1 MHSVIS
7 EQIDGK
13 FCCWACIRDGAIRR
27 SVFCVSTH
35 VKLSG
40 EICMDTG
47 LSGKTVLITGAAS
60 GIGYATALA
69 FAREGAHLVL
79 IDRDKALLAERA
91 DELRKQ
97 GVRFATAAA
106 DVSRAEGTA
115 AALEALLAEMP
126 DGPDV
131 LVNNVGFAAPKA
143 FMDISDDEWE
153 MSFQINFMAAAR
165 MTRKLLPLMR
175 KREGAAIVNNAS
187 DLGRQPEAIPA
198 DYAAMKAALLSLT
211 KSLARAEAPAIRV
224 NAVAPGPIWTPFWT
238 NPGGFADSLAAVHGM
253 PPREA
258 VEHEMKLR
266 QLPLARMGEPE
277 EVANVI
283 VFMASPL
290 ASFVTGSVWGIDGG
304 SIRSLI

>member
-1 MHSVIS
+1 
-7 EQIDGK
+7 
-13 FCCWACIRDGAIRR
+13 
-27 SVFCVSTH
+27 
-35 VKLSG
+35 
-40 EICMDTG
+40 MDTG
-47 LSGKTVLITGAAS
+47 LAGRTVLITGAAS

-69 FAREGAHLVL
+69 FAREGAHLAL
-79 IDRDKALLAERA
+79 IDRDKAKLGERA
-91 DELRKQ
+91 IELRKHGISVATTTADISNAASAAG
-97 GVRFATAAA
+97 GVNAILA
-106 DVSRAEGTA
+106 DI
-115 AALEALLAEMP
+115 P

-143 FMDISDDEWE
+143 FMDISEDEWVK
-153 MSFQINFMAAAR
+153 SFQINFMAAAR
-165 MTRKLLPLMR
+165 MTRILLPLMR
-175 KREGAAIVNNAS
+175 NRPGATIVNNGS

-211 KSLARAEAPAIRV
+211 KSLARAEAPNIRI

-253 PPREA
+253 QPRDA

-266 QLPLARMGEPE
+266 QLPLARMGEPD

-283 VFMASPL
+283 VFLASPL

>member
-1 MHSVIS
+1 
-7 EQIDGK
+7 
-13 FCCWACIRDGAIRR
+13 
-27 SVFCVSTH
+27 
-35 VKLSG
+35 
-40 EICMDTG
+40 MDAG
-47 LSGKTVLITGAAS
+47 LKGKTVLITGAAS
-60 GIGYATALA
+60 GIGYATSLA
-69 FAREGAHLVL
+69 FAREGAHLALV
-79 IDRDKALLAERA
+79 DRDKTKLAERA
-91 DELRKQ
+91 DELRKYD
-97 GVRFATAAA
+97 VRVTTAAA
-106 DVSRAEGTA
+106 DVSSAEGATS
-115 AALEALLAEMP
+115 ALSSLLVENP

-165 MTRKLLPLMR
+165 ITRKLLPQMR
-175 KREGAAIVNNAS
+175 KRAGAAIVNNAS

-211 KSLARAEAPAIRV
+211 KSLARAEAPGIRV

-266 QLPLARMGEPE
+266 QLPLGRMGEPE

-283 VFMASPL
+283 VFLASPL

>member
-1 MHSVIS
+1 M
-7 EQIDGK
+7 E
-13 FCCWACIRDGAIRR
+13 
-27 SVFCVSTH
+27 
-35 VKLSG
+35 
-40 EICMDTG
+40 TG
-47 LSGKTVLITGAAS
+47 LAGKTVLITGAAS
-60 GIGYATALA
+60 GIGLACAHA
-69 FAREGAHLVL
+69 FAREGAHLAL
-79 IDRDKALLAERA
+79 IDRDGAKLDERA
-91 DELRKQ
+91 DELCVH
-97 GVRFATAAA
+97 GVRVTTAAA
-106 DVSRAEGTA
+106 DISNAEGA
-115 AALEALLAEMP
+115 ASSLKAVLGKIPE
-126 DGPDV
+126 GPDV
-131 LVNNVGFAAPKA
+131 LVNNVGHAAPKA
-143 FMDISDDEWE
+143 FMDITDDEWE

-175 KREGAAIVNNAS
+175 KRHGAAIVNNGS

-211 KSLARAEAPAIRV
+211 KSLARSEAPTIRI

-258 VEHEMKLR
+258 VEHEMRLR

-283 VFMASPL
+283 VFLASPL

>member
-1 MHSVIS
+1 
-7 EQIDGK
+7 
-13 FCCWACIRDGAIRR
+13 
-27 SVFCVSTH
+27 
-35 VKLSG
+35 
-40 EICMDTG
+40 MDTG

>member
-1 MHSVIS
+1 
-7 EQIDGK
+7 
-13 FCCWACIRDGAIRR
+13 
-27 SVFCVSTH
+27 
-35 VKLSG
+35 
-40 EICMDTG
+40 MDTG
-47 LSGKTVLITGAAS
+47 LIGKNVLITGAAS
-60 GIGYATALA
+60 GIGYATATA
-69 FAREGAHLVL
+69 FAREGAHLAL
-79 IDRDKALLAERA
+79 IDRDKTKLTEKA
-91 DELRKQ
+91 DELRKH
-97 GVRFATAAA
+97 GIRVTTASA
-106 DVSRAEGTA
+106 DVSRAEGA
-115 AALEALLAEMP
+115 ASALAAIFAEIP

-175 KREGAAIVNNAS
+175 KRPGAAIVNNAS

-211 KSLARAEAPAIRV
+211 KSLARAEAPGIRV

-238 NPGGFADSLAAVHGM
+238 NPGGFADSLAAVHNM

>member
-1 MHSVIS
+1 
-7 EQIDGK
+7 
-13 FCCWACIRDGAIRR
+13 
-27 SVFCVSTH
+27 
-35 VKLSG
+35 
-40 EICMDTG
+40 
-47 LSGKTVLITGAAS
+47 
-60 GIGYATALA
+60 
-69 FAREGAHLVL
+69 
-79 IDRDKALLAERA
+79 
-91 DELRKQ
+91 
-97 GVRFATAAA
+97 
-106 DVSRAEGTA
+106 
-115 AALEALLAEMP
+115 
-126 DGPDV
+126 
-131 LVNNVGFAAPKA
+131 
-143 FMDISDDEWE
+143 
-153 MSFQINFMAAAR
+153 

-175 KREGAAIVNNAS
+175 KRPGAAIVNNAS

-211 KSLARAEAPAIRV
+211 KSLARAEAPAIRI

-253 PPREA
+253 PARQA

-283 VFMASPL
+283 VFLASPL

>member
-1 MHSVIS
+1 M
-7 EQIDGK
+7 E
-13 FCCWACIRDGAIRR
+13 
-27 SVFCVSTH
+27 
-35 VKLSG
+35 
-40 EICMDTG
+40 TG
-47 LSGKTVLITGAAS
+47 LAGKTVLITGAAS

-69 FAREGAHLVL
+69 FAREGAHLAL
-79 IDRDKALLAERA
+79 IDRDKAKLVERSQA
-91 DELRKQ
+91 LRAH
-97 GVRFATAAA
+97 GIRVITAAA
-106 DVSRAEGTA
+106 DVSRDEGAATA
-115 AALEALLAEMP
+115 LDAVLSEIP
-126 DGPDV
+126 GGPDV

-143 FMDISDDEWE
+143 FMDITDDEWE

-165 MTRKLLPLMR
+165 ITRKLLPLMR
-175 KREGAAIVNNAS
+175 NRPAASIVNNAS

-211 KSLARAEAPAIRV
+211 KSLARAEAPGIRV

-258 VEHEMKLR
+258 VEHEMRLR

>member
-1 MHSVIS
+1 
-7 EQIDGK
+7 
-13 FCCWACIRDGAIRR
+13 
-27 SVFCVSTH
+27 
-35 VKLSG
+35 
-40 EICMDTG
+40 MDTG

-69 FAREGAHLVL
+69 FAREGANLAL
-79 IDRDKALLAERA
+79 IDRDKAKLEGKAS
-91 DELRKQ
+91 ELRGY
-97 GVRFATAAA
+97 GVKVSAAA
-106 DVSRAEGTA
+106 ANAASGEGA
-115 AALEALLAEMP
+115 SAALSAILPEIP

-131 LVNNVGFAAPKA
+131 LINNVGFAAPKA
-143 FMDISDDEWE
+143 FMDITDDEWE
-153 MSFQINFMAAAR
+153 MSFQINFLAAAR
-165 MTRKLLPLMR
+165 MTRLLLPLMR
-175 KREGAAIVNNAS
+175 KCPGAAIVNNAS

-211 KSLARAEAPAIRV
+211 KSLARAEAPAIRI

-238 NPGGFADSLAAVHGM
+238 NPGGFADSLAAVHKM

-283 VFMASPL
+283 VFLASPL

-304 SIRSLI
+304 SIRNLI

>member
-1 MHSVIS
+1 M
-7 EQIDGK
+7 E
-13 FCCWACIRDGAIRR
+13 
-27 SVFCVSTH
+27 
-35 VKLSG
+35 
-40 EICMDTG
+40 TG
-47 LSGKTVLITGAAS
+47 LAGKTVLITGAAS

-69 FAREGAHLVL
+69 FAREGAHLAL
-79 IDRDKALLAERA
+79 IDRDKAKLVERSQA
-91 DELRKQ
+91 LRAH
-97 GVRFATAAA
+97 GIRVITAAA
-106 DVSRAEGTA
+106 DVSRDEGAATA
-115 AALEALLAEMP
+115 LDAVLSEIP
-126 DGPDV
+126 GGPDV

-143 FMDISDDEWE
+143 FMDITDDEWE

-165 MTRKLLPLMR
+165 ITRKLLPLMR
-175 KREGAAIVNNAS
+175 NRPAAAIVNNAS

-211 KSLARAEAPAIRV
+211 KSLARAEAPGIRV

-258 VEHEMKLR
+258 VEHEMRLR

>member
-1 MHSVIS
+1 
-7 EQIDGK
+7 
-13 FCCWACIRDGAIRR
+13 
-27 SVFCVSTH
+27 
-35 VKLSG
+35 
-40 EICMDTG
+40 MDAG
-47 LSGKTVLITGAAS
+47 LTGKTVLITGAAS
-60 GIGYATALA
+60 GIGYATSVA
-69 FAREGAHLVL
+69 FAREGAHLAL
-79 IDRDKALLAERA
+79 IDRDNTKLQEKAS
-91 DELRKQ
+91 ELRKHD
-97 GVRFATAAA
+97 VRVATAAA
-106 DVSRAEGTA
+106 DVSSAEGATS
-115 AALEALLAEMP
+115 ALASLLREIP

-143 FMDISDDEWE
+143 FMDITDDEWE
-153 MSFQINFMAAAR
+153 MSFRINFLAAAR

-175 KREGAAIVNNAS
+175 KRPGAAIVNNAS

-211 KSLARAEAPAIRV
+211 KSLARAEAPGIRV

>member
-1 MHSVIS
+1 
-7 EQIDGK
+7 
-13 FCCWACIRDGAIRR
+13 
-27 SVFCVSTH
+27 
-35 VKLSG
+35 
-40 EICMDTG
+40 MDAG
-47 LSGKTVLITGAAS
+47 LTGKTVLITGAAS
-60 GIGYATALA
+60 GIGYATSLA
-69 FAREGAHLVL
+69 FAREGAHLAL
-79 IDRDKALLAERA
+79 IDRDNAKLTERA
-91 DELRKQ
+91 GELRKHN
-97 GVRFATAAA
+97 VRVATAAA
-106 DVSRAEGTA
+106 DVSSAEGATS
-115 AALEALLAEMP
+115 ALTSLLREIP
-126 DGPDV
+126 EGPDV

-153 MSFQINFMAAAR
+153 MSFQINFLAAAR

-175 KREGAAIVNNAS
+175 KRPGAAIVNNAS

-211 KSLARAEAPAIRV
+211 KSLARAEAPGIRV

>member
-1 MHSVIS
+1 M
-7 EQIDGK
+7 E
-13 FCCWACIRDGAIRR
+13 
-27 SVFCVSTH
+27 
-35 VKLSG
+35 
-40 EICMDTG
+40 TG

-69 FAREGAHLVL
+69 FAREGADLAL
-79 IDRDKALLAERA
+79 IDRDEKKLAERA
-91 DELRKQ
+91 DDLRKN
-97 GVRFATAAA
+97 GIRVIAAAA
-106 DVSRAEGTA
+106 DVSRDHGADS
-115 AALEALLAEMP
+115 ALNAILAELAN
-126 DGPDV
+126 GPDV

-153 MSFQINFMAAAR
+153 MSFQINFMAAVR
-165 MTRKLLPLMR
+165 VTRKLLPLMR
-175 KREGAAIVNNAS
+175 KRPSATIVNNAS

-198 DYAAMKAALLSLT
+198 DYGAMKAALLSLT
-211 KSLARAEAPAIRV
+211 KSLARAEAPVIRV

-283 VFMASPL
+283 VFMSSAL

>member
-1 MHSVIS
+1 M
-7 EQIDGK
+7 E
-13 FCCWACIRDGAIRR
+13 
-27 SVFCVSTH
+27 
-35 VKLSG
+35 
-40 EICMDTG
+40 TG
-47 LSGKTVLITGAAS
+47 LNGKTVLITGAAS
-60 GIGYATALA
+60 GIGYATARA
-69 FAREGAHLVL
+69 FAREGAHLAL
-79 IDRDKALLAERA
+79 NDRDKAKLAERA
-91 DELRKQ
+91 DELRKHN
-97 GVRFATAAA
+97 VRVTTVAA
-106 DVSRAEGTA
+106 DVSNAEGATS
-115 AALEALLAEMP
+115 ALSTLLAEIP

-175 KREGAAIVNNAS
+175 KRPGAAIVNNAS

-211 KSLARAEAPAIRV
+211 KSLARAEAPGIRV

>member
-1 MHSVIS
+1 MN
-7 EQIDGK
+7 
-13 FCCWACIRDGAIRR
+13 
-27 SVFCVSTH
+27 
-35 VKLSG
+35 
-40 EICMDTG
+40 TG
-47 LSGKTVLITGAAS
+47 LAGKTVLITGAAS

-69 FAREGAHLVL
+69 FARENARLAL
-79 IDRDKALLAERA
+79 IDRDEAKLDVRA
-91 DELRKQ
+91 SELRSD
-97 GVRFATAAA
+97 GISVTTAAA
-106 DVSRAEGTA
+106 DISSAEGA
-115 AALEALLAEMP
+115 AVGVNAILAEIP

-131 LVNNVGFAAPKA
+131 LVNNVGFAAPKS
-143 FMDISDDEWE
+143 FMDTSDEEWE
-153 MSFQINFMAAAR
+153 RSFQINFMAAAR

-175 KREGAAIVNNAS
+175 KRPGAAIVNNAS

-211 KSLARAEAPAIRV
+211 KSLARAEAPAIRI

-253 PPREA
+253 PAREA

-283 VFMASPL
+283 VFLASPL

>member
-1 MHSVIS
+1 M
-7 EQIDGK
+7 E
-13 FCCWACIRDGAIRR
+13 
-27 SVFCVSTH
+27 
-35 VKLSG
+35 SG
-40 EICMDTG
+40 
-47 LSGKTVLITGAAS
+47 LAGKTALITGAAS
-60 GIGYATALA
+60 GIGYATARA
-69 FAREGAHLVL
+69 FAREGANLAL
-79 IDRDKALLAERA
+79 IDRDKAKLLERA
-91 DELRKQ
+91 DELRKH
-97 GVRFATAAA
+97 GIRIETAEA
-106 DVSRAEGTA
+106 DVSREEGAA
-115 AALEALLAEMP
+115 AALNAILAKIP

-131 LVNNVGFAAPKA
+131 LVNNVGFAAPKS
-143 FMDISDDEWE
+143 FMDITDYEWE
-153 MSFQINFMAAAR
+153 KSFQINFMAAAR
-165 MTRKLLPLMR
+165 ITRKLLPLMR
-175 KREGAAIVNNAS
+175 KRPAAAIVNNAS

-253 PPREA
+253 PQREA

>member
-1 MHSVIS
+1 
-7 EQIDGK
+7 
-13 FCCWACIRDGAIRR
+13 
-27 SVFCVSTH
+27 
-35 VKLSG
+35 
-40 EICMDTG
+40 MDTG
-47 LSGKTVLITGAAS
+47 LIGKNVLITGAAS
-60 GIGYATALA
+60 GIGYATASA
-69 FAREGAHLVL
+69 FAREGAHLAL
-79 IDRDKALLAERA
+79 IDRDKTKLTEKA
-91 DELRKQ
+91 DELRKH
-97 GVRFATAAA
+97 GIRVTTASA
-106 DVSRAEGTA
+106 DVSRAEGA
-115 AALEALLAEMP
+115 ASALAAIFAEIP

-175 KREGAAIVNNAS
+175 KRPGAAIVNNAS

-211 KSLARAEAPAIRV
+211 KSLARAEAPGIRV

-238 NPGGFADSLAAVHGM
+238 NPGGFADSLAAVHNM

>member
-1 MHSVIS
+1 M
-7 EQIDGK
+7 E
-13 FCCWACIRDGAIRR
+13 
-27 SVFCVSTH
+27 
-35 VKLSG
+35 SG
-40 EICMDTG
+40 
-47 LSGKTVLITGAAS
+47 LAGKTVVITGAAS

-69 FAREGAHLVL
+69 FAREGAHLAL
-79 IDRDKALLAERA
+79 IDRDKAKLGERT
-91 DELRKQ
+91 DELRKHRIR
-97 GVRFATAAA
+97 VETAAS
-106 DVSRAEGTA
+106 DISREEG
-115 AALEALLAEMP
+115 AALALNALLAEIP

-143 FMDISDDEWE
+143 FMDITDDEWE
-153 MSFQINFMAAAR
+153 RSFQINFMAAAR
-165 MTRKLLPLMR
+165 ITRKLLPLMR
-175 KREGAAIVNNAS
+175 KRPGAAIVNNAS

-211 KSLARAEAPAIRV
+211 KSLARAEAPAIRI

>member
-1 MHSVIS
+1 
-7 EQIDGK
+7 
-13 FCCWACIRDGAIRR
+13 
-27 SVFCVSTH
+27 
-35 VKLSG
+35 
-40 EICMDTG
+40 MDTG
-47 LSGKTVLITGAAS
+47 LAGRTVLITGAAS

-69 FAREGAHLVL
+69 FAREGAHLAL
-79 IDRDKALLAERA
+79 IDRDEAKLVERA
-91 DELRKQ
+91 SELRTL
-97 GVRFATAAA
+97 GTRVATATA
-106 DVSRAEGTA
+106 DISHADGA
-115 AALEALLAEMP
+115 AAGANSILSKIP

-143 FMDISDDEWE
+143 FMDTTDEEWE
-153 MSFQINFMAAAR
+153 RSFQINFMAAAR

-175 KREGAAIVNNAS
+175 RRPGAAIVNNAS

-211 KSLARAEAPAIRV
+211 KSLARAEAPAIRI

-283 VFMASPL
+283 VFLASPL

>member
-1 MHSVIS
+1 M
-7 EQIDGK
+7 E
-13 FCCWACIRDGAIRR
+13 
-27 SVFCVSTH
+27 
-35 VKLSG
+35 
-40 EICMDTG
+40 TG
-47 LSGKTVLITGAAS
+47 LAGKTVLITGAAS
-60 GIGYATALA
+60 GIGYATAWA
-69 FAREGAHLVL
+69 FAREGAHLAL
-79 IDRDKALLAERA
+79 MDRDQAKLAERA
-91 DELRKQ
+91 AELR
-97 GVRFATAAA
+97 GHGSRVTTAAA
-106 DVSRAEGTA
+106 DISRADGVA
-115 AALEALLAEMP
+115 NGMNAILAELP

-131 LVNNVGFAAPKA
+131 LVNNVGYAAPRA
-143 FMDISDDEWE
+143 FMDTTDDEWE
-153 MSFQINFMAAAR
+153 KSFQINFMAAVR
-165 MTRKLLPLMR
+165 MTRTLLPLMR

-198 DYAAMKAALLSLT
+198 DYGAMKAALLSLT
-211 KSLARAEAPAIRV
+211 KSLARAEAPGIRI

-238 NPGGFADSLAAVHGM
+238 NPGGFADSLAAVHKM

-283 VFMASPL
+283 VFLASPL